1 MTNNI
6 NNSDT
11 FNALQT
17 SVELELLA
25 ALLEPEDAP
34 YPWNP
39 ADQESETY
47 FAELD
52 QNFPLDNDLEG
63 EISTKSSAFYH
74 KLDQLW
80 SQVPTNSH
88 PRNLVVD
95 NLQRALN
102 SAFADHV
109 PQNWLQAIAEKA
121 VKTFTCQQSMSD
133 QLVNC
138 VQSLL
143 PNWDIDDL
151 LVLTRPF
158 AYAMRS
164 SSSPEPIFSVQK
176 LQNRDWLSLSEIEQ
190 AKVSVAIAYY
200 AFRQLNTYQSEQQ
213 S

>member
-25 ALLEPEDAP
+25 ALLEPEEST

-39 ADQESETY
+39 ADQESEAY

-52 QNFPLDNDLEG
+52 QNFPLDDALEA

-88 PRNLVVD
+88 PQDLVVD
-95 NLQRALN
+95 NLQIALN

-121 VKTFTCQQSMSD
+121 VKTFAGQQSMSD

-164 SSSPEPIFSVQK
+164 SAPPEPIFSLQK

-200 AFRQLNTYQSEQQ
+200 AFRQLNSYQNKQQ